1 MHEGKQ
7 CTKWMCESRLRCQTD
22 SVSAERS
29 SPVAVWGETFFS
41 KLKKKKKKS
50 FFTRQ
55 KHRFSF
61 LKRVSQPLLAAR
73 HLIQFHKA
81 EHAGNSDATSGR
93 FNNTNLSVRGAEDS
107 LRAERWRG
115 QAAMTAQEVT
125 ALCATP
131 VSQPVQVSVRM
142 HFWYFCTFFLE
153 GRWKITYCSER
164 RQTAAMSVRNTIYEA
179 QLCAN
184 TISLEQKKHHRTLG
198 FLFQCRRLE
207 MIKAVCV
214 CALLSKASARPQSSL
229 LHTHKVS
236 RFFFLLLLRDT
247 SERGHGDAARTR
259 HTHTRACSIY
269 SVTRFIDLKSSIIS
283 HQTCNVFSNLNPHL
297 HLHLACWIH
306 RPQLHNPFSEA
317 VFNPSSQAACSNIF
331 CFLCWIHVL
340 TPGKFLD
347 EHLHFL
353 TRWTP
358 ELIFCKKSFPL
369 TLVLFP
375 LHLFSYIILRRWL
388 QVLLINARVSLEVTL
403 MMNYWDKSWAIYRL
417 KLSLHPPPPPAYR
430 ISSAC
435 WKKKKKEGDNKPILL
450 SYLTAHSLLFPPTFR
465 VGV

>member
-1 MHEGKQ
+1 M
-7 CTKWMCESRLRCQTD
+7 QTFRD
-22 SVSAERS
+22 
-29 SPVAVWGETFFS
+29 
-41 KLKKKKKKS
+41 
-50 FFTRQ
+50 
-55 KHRFSF
+55 
-61 LKRVSQPLLAAR
+61 
-73 HLIQFHKA
+73 
-81 EHAGNSDATSGR
+81 D
-93 FNNTNLSVRGAEDS
+93 
-107 LRAERWRG
+107 
-115 QAAMTAQEVT
+115 
-125 ALCATP
+125 
-131 VSQPVQVSVRM
+131 
-142 HFWYFCTFFLE
+142 
-153 GRWKITYCSER
+153 
-164 RQTAAMSVRNTIYEA
+164 
-179 QLCAN
+179 
-184 TISLEQKKHHRTLG
+184 
-198 FLFQCRRLE
+198 
-207 MIKAVCV
+207 
-214 CALLSKASARPQSSL
+214 QSSL
-229 LHTHKVS
+229 CMCVAIKGFRSPSVESSSHAQGQQV
-236 RFFFLLLLRDT
+236 FFFVVV
-247 SERGHGDAARTR
+247 ARYIRAWARRRRMHQT
-259 HTHTRACSIY
+259 HTHTQARSIY

-388 QVLLINARVSLEVTL
+388 QVLLINAGVSLEVTL

-435 WKKKKKEGDNKPILL
+435 WKKKKK
-450 SYLTAHSLLFPPTFR
+450 R
-465 VGV
+465 RRQ